1 MPDDSTSHE
10 ETTSRKKVAIV
21 GGGPSRRRAP
31 FDDPSW
37 EIWGFSSRLYR
48 YPRVTRWFE
57 LHAIT
62 DLRQQLAAR
71 KPGRRTFAGYMRFM
85 RRFHGP
91 VYMQKAHPRIPRS
104 VPFPMEELCK
114 EFGRCFTSTASY
126 MIAFAIIE
134 GFETIGLWGIDV
146 KRREY
151 LRQRP
156 AIRYLLS
163 LARQRG
169 IEVRFA
175 RGCALRISTTPRPVT
190 TRVLYAYGWRSRHA
204 WWRDRVRRRAR
215 RRHFSRS

>member
-1 MPDDSTSHE
+1 MPDDSTCS
-10 ETTSRKKVAIV
+10 TKPAARKRVAIV

-31 FDDPSW
+31 YRDPSW

-62 DLRQQLAAR
+62 DLRQQLATK
-71 KPGRRTFAGYMRFM
+71 KPGRRSFQGYMRFM
-85 RRFHGP
+85 RQFNGP
-91 VYMQKAHPRIPRS
+91 VYMQRTHPRIPNS
-104 VPFPMEELCK
+104 VPFPMRKLRK

-126 MIAFAIIE
+126 LIALAITE
-134 GFETIGLWGIDV
+134 GYDTIGLWGIDV

-163 LARQRG
+163 VARQRG

-175 RGCALRISTTPRPVT
+175 RGCALRLRRTPRPVT

-204 WWRDRVRRRAR
+204 WWRYRVRRRAR
-215 RRHFSRS
+215 RRSRV